1 MKEPH
6 PMSTETKFAQAA
18 SALARSPLLTISDL
32 MSHYDCTDHRIRKM
46 IRTGR
51 IPPPHYPRNTK
62 SPRWFPLDI
71 LRCDFRTTQPTP
83 PTPPTLPNE
92 AK

>member
-51 IPPPHYPRNTK
+51 IPPPHYPPQHQIPALV
-62 SPRWFPLDI
+62 SPGYSPL
-71 LRCDFRTTQPTP
+71 
-83 PTPPTLPNE
+83 
-92 AK
+92 